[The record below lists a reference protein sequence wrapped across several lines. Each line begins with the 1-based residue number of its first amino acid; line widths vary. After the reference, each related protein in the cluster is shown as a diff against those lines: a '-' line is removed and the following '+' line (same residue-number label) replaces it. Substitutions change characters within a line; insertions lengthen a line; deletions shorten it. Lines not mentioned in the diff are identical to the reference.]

1 MYFGVAG
8 MRSSLVANK
17 NGILKK
23 AAYSV
28 GKLVPIRPGN
38 LLEGIQ
44 TCRYLHRHA
53 VASTLGKFS
62 RSGEQPFRV
71 ACEYQKAGSA
81 LKIRPAS
88 EPFYLSVKPPALE
101 FNLELATCIAMTAI
115 ENGHAINFDSH
126 DHALAEPTLR
136 LLEKLID
143 QTASVKGARAG
154 WRYCLTLPSRWKRSL
169 DDAGWVASKGI
180 RARLVKGEF
189 KACRSRDEMDPVK
202 GFLELTDRLAG
213 KIPEIAVATHDYE
226 LARQAIGRIKKTG
239 SAAQLELIFGMPAT
253 RMIRLSKQLD
263 IPVRFYV
270 PYGDTL
276 FVYGVRQFLTNPH
289 KLLRPNL
296 LEVFS
301 NHQSKLSRIVC
312 SMAAAAS

>member
-1 MYFGVAG
+1 MQ
-8 MRSSLVANK
+8 SSLVANK

-28 GKLVPIRPGN
+28 GKLVAIRPGN
-38 LLEGIQ
+38 LLEGIE

-53 VASTLGKFS
+53 IASTLGKFS
-62 RSGEQPFRV
+62 RSGEQPFRI
-71 ACEYQKAGSA
+71 AREYQEAGSS
-81 LKIRPAS
+81 LKTDPVN
-88 EPFYLSVKPPALE
+88 ELFYLSVKPPALE
-101 FNLELATCIAMTAI
+101 FNLELATCIATTAI
-115 ENGHAINFDSH
+115 ENGHGINFDSH
-126 DHALAEPTLR
+126 DHALAGPTIH
-136 LLEKLID
+136 LLEKLVD
-143 QTASVKGARAG
+143 RTASVKGARVG

-169 DDAGWVASKGI
+169 DDAAWVASKGI

-189 KACRSRDEMDPVK
+189 KARRSRDEMDPVK
-202 GFLELTDRLAG
+202 GFLELTNRLAG

-239 SAAQLELIFGMPAT
+239 SAVQLELIFGMPAT
-253 RMIRLSKQLD
+253 GMIRLSKQLD

-301 NHQSKLSRIVC
+301 HHQSKLSRIVC